1 MCVCLGVKLSEG
13 STSQCVVL
21 YIDPD
26 NQCVEVAFTQYIVVD
41 TVKRN
46 KTKNKAQVCH

>member
-1 MCVCLGVKLSEG
+1 
-13 STSQCVVL
+13 VL